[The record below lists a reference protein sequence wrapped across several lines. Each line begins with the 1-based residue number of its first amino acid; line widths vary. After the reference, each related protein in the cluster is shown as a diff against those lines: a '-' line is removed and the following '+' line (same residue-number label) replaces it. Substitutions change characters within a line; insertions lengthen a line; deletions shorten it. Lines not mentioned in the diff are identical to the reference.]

1 MPLTDIAIR
10 TAKLKD
16 KPYKLSDAGGLYLLI
31 QPNGSKYWR
40 LKYRFAGKEKLLSIG
55 VYPVINLSEAREK
68 SLDAKK
74 LLVSNIDP
82 AQSKKEDK
90 LNQLINTEHSFET
103 IAHDWHNNQ
112 KQRWTERHSAYVLRR
127 IQVDIFPRLGSKPIN
142 EIKAPELLAVL
153 RLIEARGA
161 IDIAHRALQ
170 NLRTDI

>member
-74 LLVSNIDP
+74 LLVSNSP
-82 AQSKKEDK
+82 YAK
-90 LNQLINTEHSFET
+90 L
-103 IAHDWHNNQ
+103 A
-112 KQRWTERHSAYVLRR
+112 KR
-127 IQVDIFPRLGSKPIN
+127 I
-142 EIKAPELLAVL
+142 
-153 RLIEARGA
+153 
-161 IDIAHRALQ
+161 
-170 NLRTDI
+170 